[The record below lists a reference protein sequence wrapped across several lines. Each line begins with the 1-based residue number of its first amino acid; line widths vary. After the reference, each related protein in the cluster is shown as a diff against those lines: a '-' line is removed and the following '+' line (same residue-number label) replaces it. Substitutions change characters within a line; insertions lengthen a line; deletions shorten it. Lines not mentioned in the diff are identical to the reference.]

1 MTLTPAKLLA
11 VLALVVFIVITVL
24 HIIGLSLTGLIALL
38 TIGFYLVL
46 KDLV

>member
-1 MTLTPAKLLA
+1 
-11 VLALVVFIVITVL
+11 VVFIVITILFVL
-24 HIIGLSLTGLIALL
+24 HIIGRSETGLIALL